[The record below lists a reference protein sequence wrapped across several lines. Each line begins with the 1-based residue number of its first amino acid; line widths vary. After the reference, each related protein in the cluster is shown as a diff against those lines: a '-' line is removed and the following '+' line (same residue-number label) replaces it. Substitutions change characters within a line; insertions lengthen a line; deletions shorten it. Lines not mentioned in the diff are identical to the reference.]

1 MATFKQGKNMTNENI
16 DYSFVNSVLTIKA
29 SEVSVSGVSEDL
41 NIPDGKSISEL
52 LNEKENNQEE
62 S

>member
-1 MATFKQGKNMTNENI
+1 MTNENI

-29 SEVSVSGVSEDL
+29 YEVSVSGVSEDL